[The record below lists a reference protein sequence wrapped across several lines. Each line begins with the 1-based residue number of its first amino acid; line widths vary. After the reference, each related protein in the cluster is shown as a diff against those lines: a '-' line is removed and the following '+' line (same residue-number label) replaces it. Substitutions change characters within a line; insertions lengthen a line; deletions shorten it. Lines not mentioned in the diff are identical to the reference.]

1 MIYLVAVKYKK
12 ADNLTYNTEI
22 FEFKS
27 KKNRLKF
34 IDGIKDLADD
44 IAFSQ
49 IEDDKVWYLKK

>member
-12 ADNLTYNTEI
+12 ADDLTYNTEI
-22 FEFKS
+22 FEFES

-34 IDGIKDLADD
+34 VDGIRNLADE

-49 IEDDKVWYLKK
+49 IEESK